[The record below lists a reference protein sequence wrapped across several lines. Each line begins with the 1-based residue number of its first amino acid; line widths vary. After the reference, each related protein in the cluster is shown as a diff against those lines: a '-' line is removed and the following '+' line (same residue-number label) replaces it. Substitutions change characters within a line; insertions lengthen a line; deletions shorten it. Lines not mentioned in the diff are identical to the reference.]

1 MNPIRFDADYSEER
15 DRLTVFF
22 RLIVAIPWMIW
33 LGLYGIVAFVAA
45 IAAWFAL
52 LFTKRY
58 PEGLYDFV
66 AGYVKL
72 AAQVGGWVMLMTD
85 EWPPFMPDRD
95 DYPIRVEVAPQQV
108 EYRRPQTFF
117 KYLLAFPQQ
126 LIIQGL
132 SYVLYAAAFVTW
144 WRVLFTGKQ
153 SATMHDALR
162 MSIAYTTRAG
172 AFLLLL
178 TETHPR
184 ILDLPPQSYPADAP
198 SLPQPEALPI
208 NEAPLPAE
216 TPQAEPPPPP
226 PPPPAQS

>member
-1 MNPIRFDADYSEER
+1 MNPIRFEADYAEPR
-15 DRLTVFF
+15 NRLTVFF
-22 RLIVAIPWMIW
+22 RLIVAIPWYIW
-33 LGLYGIVAFVAA
+33 LSLYGVVAFLAA
-45 IAAWFAL
+45 LVAWFAL

-58 PEGLYDFV
+58 PSGLYDFV

-72 AAQVGGWVMLMTD
+72 SAQIGGWVLLITD

-108 EYRRPQTFF
+108 EYRRAQTFF

-126 LIIQGL
+126 LILFGL
-132 SYVLYAAAFVTW
+132 SYLYMGAAFVTW

-162 MSIAYTTRAG
+162 MSLAYTTRAG

-178 TETHPR
+178 TEIHPR
-184 ILDLPPQSYPADAP
+184 LLDLPPQNYPADAP
-198 SLPQPEALPI
+198 SLPGPPQLPVS
-208 NEAPLPAE
+208 EAPLPAE
-216 TPQAEPPPPP
+216 TPQAPP
-226 PPPPAQS
+226 PPPPAES